1 MVRYRDDEL
10 HATEA
15 DLREFEA
22 QEHVCHICK
31 QPFPIRAIL
40 LQHLVTC
47 RDTADNS
54 ADCNQS
60 GNNIQI

>member
-1 MVRYRDDEL
+1 MYRYRDEEL

-15 DLREFEA
+15 DLKEFEA
-22 QEHVCHICK
+22 QEHICHICK

-47 RDTADNS
+47 RARSVD
-54 ADCNQS
+54 S
-60 GNNIQI
+60 GRFHCH